1 MNRKMFWEG
10 KEIMSSITVGEI
22 KLLLEEV
29 PDDYEVI
36 MELNK
41 GNTEMSS
48 VIAMINGF
56 KVVDDYREVRLMNW
70 GHTSSDGW
78 GFYFCND

>member
-1 MNRKMFWEG
+1 MIR
-10 KEIMSSITVGEI
+10 EIEMSSITVGEI
-22 KLLLEEV
+22 KLLLEKV

-41 GNTEMSS
+41 GNTENST

-56 KVVDDYREVRLMNW
+56 RVVDDCREVRLMN
-70 GHTSSDGW
+70 
-78 GFYFCND
+78 

>member
-1 MNRKMFWEG
+1 
-10 KEIMSSITVGEI
+10 MSSITVGEI
-22 KLLLEEV
+22 KLLLEKV

-41 GNTEMSS
+41 GNTENST

-56 KVVDDYREVRLMNW
+56 RVVDDCREVRLMN
-70 GHTSSDGW
+70 
-78 GFYFCND
+78 

>member
-1 MNRKMFWEG
+1 
-10 KEIMSSITVGEI
+10 MSSITVGEI

-41 GNTEMSS
+41 GNTEMNS

-56 KVVDDYREVRLMNW
+56 KVVDDNREVRLMN
-70 GHTSSDGW
+70 
-78 GFYFCND
+78 

>member
-1 MNRKMFWEG
+1 MIR
-10 KEIMSSITVGEI
+10 EIEMSSITVGEI

-36 MELNK
+36 IELNK
-41 GNTEMSS
+41 GNTENSS

-56 KVVDDYREVRLMNW
+56 RVVDDYREVRLMN
-70 GHTSSDGW
+70 
-78 GFYFCND
+78 